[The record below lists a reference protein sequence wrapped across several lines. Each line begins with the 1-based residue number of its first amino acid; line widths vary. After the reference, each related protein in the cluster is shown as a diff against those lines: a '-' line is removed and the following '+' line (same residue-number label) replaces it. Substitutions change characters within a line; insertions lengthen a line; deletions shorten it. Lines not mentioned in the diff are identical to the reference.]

1 MRLAKPRHLITI
13 TALMFLWCGLWGEFS
28 VANVVAGF
36 AIGAAVTALG
46 IGPPGDG
53 TVNPIALGQLMWLV
67 VVDLIKS
74 TVSVASEI
82 LTPTDYT
89 NESVI
94 AVQLEDPEARNHF
107 LLLVVAIT
115 LTPGTAV
122 VDTDPEANTLYLHLL
137 HTNRREETIE
147 HAHKLARL
155 TCAALPTTRRSD
167 RVESSKDSSDSGTGA
182 RS

>member
-1 MRLAKPRHLITI
+1 MTRLLRPRHLITI
-13 TALMFLWCGLWGEFS
+13 VALMFLWCGLWGELS
-28 VANVVAGF
+28 IPNVVAGL
-36 AIGAAVTALG
+36 AVGIAVTALG
-46 IGPPGDG
+46 VGPPGHG
-53 TVNPIALGQLMWLV
+53 SVNLFALTKLTWLV

-94 AVQLEDPEARNHF
+94 AVTLSDPEARNHY

-122 VDTDPEANTLYLHLL
+122 VDTDPDANTLYLHLL
-137 HTNRREETIE
+137 HTNRKDETIE
-147 HAHKLARL
+147 HVEELARL
-155 TCAALPTTRRSD
+155 ACAALPTNTPTTKRATS
-167 RVESSKDSSDSGTGA
+167 
-182 RS
+182 